1 MAKRKFTQE
10 EARQRRN
17 KSQREYSRNTN
28 FAKQKEYNRTRGKNI
43 NFRIFTPQDDDIIR
57 YLESLPNK
65 AGYFKALIRSDM
77 KERGIS

>member
-17 KSQREYSRNTN
+17 ESQREYSKNTN

-43 NFRIFTPQDDDIIR
+43 NFRIFTPQDDDIIS

-65 AGYFKALIRSDM
+65 AGYFKALIRSEM

>member
-17 KSQREYSRNTN
+17 ESQREYSRNTN

-77 KERGIS
+77 KERGIL

>member
-10 EARQRRN
+10 EVRQRRN
-17 KSQREYSRNTN
+17 ESQREYSRNTN

-77 KERGIS
+77 KERGIL